1 MNSLKNY
8 YLLFILFIIVCSL
21 GSALAF
27 FKGLYG
33 LSIACMLVL
42 LYIAYKLY
50 KLNMRSTLQFK
61 LFVESIRFSDNNVSF
76 NNTLKDSVYS
86 EYCNNMNTSILKLN
100 SLAQKRESDINFY
113 INLLNRVDFALVVID
128 EQGDITWINRMAID
142 MLGNPNSKN
151 IKSLESISDNLLEVF
166 MSLQPRGLKT
176 IKIHRNGKTINV
188 AINLSAISIRGK
200 NYKIYS
206 IKDVKPIVE
215 DTENQAWQQLIRVL
229 THEMMNSLTP
239 IISLSDT
246 FSAADTKY
254 DQEDIIKAMSAIH
267 RRSKGLVDFV
277 NNYKKIAQISPPK
290 KESVLVKELI
300 GNIISLFATQ
310 DLRIDYILTSDQL
323 TIEADRSQIEQVL
336 INLVKN
342 AWEASIERSNPK
354 VKISAMQQ
362 NESVVVSVSDNGV
375 GISNEIVE
383 QIFMP
388 FYTTKSN
395 GSGIGLSICRQIIN
409 LHGGTLTVSSL
420 PDGGSIFTI
429 RLE

>member
-8 YLLFILFIIVCSL
+8 YLLFILLIIVCSL
-21 GSALAF
+21 GSAFTFL
-27 FKGLYG
+27 KGLYG
-33 LSIACMLVL
+33 LSAANIIVL

-50 KLNMRSTLQFK
+50 KLNMKSVNQFK
-61 LFVESIRFSDNNVSF
+61 LFVESIKFSDSNVSF
-76 NNTLKDSVYS
+76 NNTLKDSVYA
-86 EYCNNMNTSILKLN
+86 EYCNNLNASIVKLN
-100 SLAQKRESDINFY
+100 SSAQKRECDINFY
-113 INLLNRVDFALVVID
+113 INLLNRVDFALIVID
-128 EQGDITWINRMAID
+128 EQGNIIWINRVAID
-142 MLGNPNSKN
+142 MLGNPNPKN
-151 IKSLESISDNLLEVF
+151 IKSFENISDNLLDIF
-166 MSLQPRGLKT
+166 MCLQPRGLKT
-176 IKIHRNGKTINV
+176 IKIHRNGNTTNV
-188 AINLSAISIRGK
+188 VINLSAISIGGK

-246 FSAADTKY
+246 FSTVDMKY
-254 DQEDIIKAMSAIH
+254 DLEDIVKAMSAIH

-277 NNYKKIAQISPPK
+277 NNYKKIAQISPPM
-290 KESVLVKELI
+290 KESVLVK
-300 GNIISLFATQ
+300 SLVEGVINLFGTQ
-310 DLRIDYILTSDQL
+310 DLKIEYNLTSDRL

-342 AWEASIERSNPK
+342 AWEASIEVANPK
-354 VKISAMQQ
+354 IKISAMQQ
-362 NESVVVSVSDNGV
+362 NENIVLSVSDNGV

-395 GSGIGLSICRQIIN
+395 GSGIGLSVCRQIIN
-409 LHGGTLTVSSL
+409 LHDGILTVSSL
-420 PDGGSIFTI
+420 PDGGSVFTV
-429 RLE
+429 RL